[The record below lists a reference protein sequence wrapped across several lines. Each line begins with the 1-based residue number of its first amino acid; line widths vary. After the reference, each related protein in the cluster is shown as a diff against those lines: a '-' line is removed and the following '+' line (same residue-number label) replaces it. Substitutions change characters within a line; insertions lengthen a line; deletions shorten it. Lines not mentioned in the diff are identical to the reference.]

1 MATQLFINDV
11 LVDLIE
17 SVDIPLNKQIAD
29 IATPENRST
38 SFTKTVKIPGTK
50 ANNKLFGFIFD
61 VNCSIQNTS
70 STVNFFPDFNPNLKA
85 SCSIYVDSILQMK
98 GYIHLIQ
105 VNVLGVNNIEYEVAI
120 YGELGDLFGAIGT
133 SKLIDLDLS
142 QYNHTW
148 NATNITNSWDT
159 SIMDTAGVSG
169 VTSFAYGTGYVYPF
183 IDYGITDNPKVM
195 LSEYFFPAIY
205 VKTIVDKIFS
215 SAGYGYSAG
224 SFFNTA
230 FFKRLI
236 IPFTGSGFTLSLA
249 DVGLRTF
256 EVSTATS
263 VNTVIGNPIIFD
275 TKAADTYS
283 QYDTGTGLFTFNK
296 AGTYSF
302 NISLVCLNVDVP
314 FVGSEDLQITIL
326 IKINGALSNTLVL
339 ANSDVLP
346 YVNNL
351 NSGNIPLNY
360 GDIVKFELASV
371 FSDGTDYT
379 STYSINTTGTIL
391 VEATSV
397 NGIGSSVDMNNVLPP
412 TILQRDFLTSLTKM
426 FNLYWDNTSNQNEM
440 VVNPRQTY
448 LTNNVLDW
456 TSKIDISKPVNI
468 IPMGALDANPYVFT
482 YKEDSDFYNDSY
494 FKEFGRS
501 YGDLKYY
508 INNDFVKD
516 EKKIDLIFSPT
527 VMANEPAWS
536 TNMVLPSIKTYDS
549 SGVRQAKAANIRI
562 LYYGGFKASNGFS
575 LDGNPLNYFVYPFAG
590 HMDDPYNLTVDLS
603 FDVPQKLYYG
613 SVGGTVMNYP
623 SNINLFDDYYKVF
636 IDDIT
641 NKDSKI
647 VRAYFN
653 LNAQD
658 INQIDF
664 SYLYFFMGQYFR
676 LNKVIDHIIGGKNVT
691 QCEFIKAPL
700 SETGDVAIGIGVMAI
715 GTTFIIG

>member
-1 MATQLFINDV
+1 MATQLYINDV
-11 LVDLIE
+11 LVDSE
-17 SVDIPLNKQIAD
+17 GVDITLNKQIAD

-61 VNCSIQNTS
+61 VNMSIQNTS
-70 STVNFFPDFNPNLKA
+70 SVVNFFPDFNPNLKA
-85 SCSIYVDSILQMK
+85 SCSIYVDGILQMR
-98 GYIHLIQ
+98 GYVHLIQ

-120 YGELGDLFGAIGT
+120 YGELGDLFGAIGS

-148 NATNITNSWDT
+148 NSTNITNSWDT
-159 SIMDTAGVSG
+159 SIQDTSGVSG
-169 VTSFAYGTGYVYPF
+169 VTAFAYGTGYVYPF
-183 IDYGITDNPKVM
+183 VDYGLTNDPKVM

-205 VKTIVDKIFS
+205 AKTIVDKIFS
-215 SAGYGYSAG
+215 AAGYGYSTG

-236 IPFTGSGFTLSLA
+236 IPFTGSGFTLGA
-249 DVGLRTF
+249 TEIGLRSF
-256 EVSTATS
+256 EVSTATT
-263 VNTVIGNPIIFD
+263 VNTTIGNTVIFD
-275 TKAADTYS
+275 TEAADTYG
-283 QYDTGTGLFTFNK
+283 QYDTGTGVFTFSK
-296 AGTYSF
+296 PGTYNF
-302 NISLVCLNVDVP
+302 NIGITCSNGNVPGTTLFFYYEVYINGVSVEYLPSRDIASVAVNNFSLLNYNMSLGDTL
-314 FVGSEDLQITIL
+314 E
-326 IKINGALSNTLVL
+326 IKIISVLSSL
-339 ANSDVLP
+339 
-346 YVNNL
+346 
-351 NSGNIPLNY
+351 
-360 GDIVKFELASV
+360 
-371 FSDGTDYT
+371 GTST
-379 STYSINTTGTIL
+379 STYNINTAANIL
-391 VEATSV
+391 VEAQ
-397 NGIGSSVDMNNVLPP
+397 NIMGIGSSIDMNNVLPP

-426 FNLYWDNTSNQNEM
+426 FNLYWDNTGNLNEM

-448 LTNNVLDW
+448 LTNSILDW
-456 TSKIDISKPVNI
+456 SNKVDISQPVNI
-468 IPMGALDANPYVFT
+468 VPMGALDANPYFFT
-482 YKEDSDFYNDSY
+482 YKDDTDFYNDSY
-494 FKEFGRS
+494 KKEFSRN
-501 YGDLKYY
+501 YGDLKYF
-508 INNDFVKD
+508 INNDFIKE
-516 EKKIDLIFSPT
+516 EKPIELIFSPT

-575 LDGNPLNYFVYPFAG
+575 LDGNPLSYFVYPFAG

-623 SNINLFDDYYKVF
+623 SDINLFDDYYKVF

-647 VRAYFN
+647 VRAYFR
-653 LNAQD
+653 LTAQD

-676 LNKVIDHIIGGKNVT
+676 LNKVIDHKIGGNSLT

-700 SETGDVAIGIGVMAI
+700 SETGDVNVGIGVMVI